1 MAGLDRAERDLSAGA
16 PSEGA
21 PSEGAPSEGA
31 PSEGARSDG
40 AVTRALRVLEAL
52 SPGARKLAE
61 IAEAAGVTR
70 TNAHRI
76 LGVLTDAGYV
86 QPVGGGSY
94 RLAPRSAALGAA
106 LGLAA
111 PGGVEQA
118 LRELGEKVGATV
130 HLALRSGSHAVYV
143 HKIDAPGPVRMASSV
158 GMRIPLHCTAIGKAI
173 LAALDDAGVRA
184 VVAEAGL
191 PVRTPNTIGDLDTL
205 AGALA
210 EVRALGHAVDDEE
223 NEQGIRCL
231 GMALPRDGAPGGG
244 ISISTLTYTTPRDQL
259 ISYRAALADTVDQ
272 VAALLA

>member
-1 MAGLDRAERDLSAGA
+1 VAAREHSDGPASGG
-16 PSEGA
+16 PGSEGA
-21 PSEGAPSEGA
+21 HSAGQGS
-31 PSEGARSDG
+31 SDGARSDG

-86 QPVGGGSY
+86 QPLGGGSY

-111 PGGVEQA
+111 PGGVERA

-158 GMRIPLHCTAIGKAI
+158 GMRISLHCTAIGKAM
-173 LAALDDAGVRA
+173 LAALDDAAVRA

-191 PVRTPNTIGDLDTL
+191 PVRTPNTIGDVDAL